1 MKNILSIEDEFKH
14 LKIVFCGIKLRIPHP
29 IDRKL
34 MKEFVSHTVEAN
46 TILLV
51 EANNC
56 HKETLVG
63 YYKYLRELGFNVEI
77 LLQGGDEGAFCRINE
92 PVKIW
97 SFKEHDLERLLQ
109 KDVFKKYERLMFNSK
124 ILYKPD
130 EVDIKSVLPKLK
142 SGKKQNIF
150 VQHHIENFNKDD
162 IQIILANPEH
172 RPDLEKFV
180 VNPHYFGEVKITPKN
195 EVVNFITVGELNPK
209 RKNCQLLISAV
220 ENLASSG
227 ITNFKITVIGRGEM
241 TDIPENI
248 AQYFDIKGRL
258 DFPTMYEEIEDADF
272 FLPLLDPNIEAHKRY
287 LTNGT
292 SGSFQLIYGFL
303 KPAIIQKT
311 FADTYSFSEA
321 NSIIYTNNAE
331 LAEKMNYAISLN
343 NDTYKTLQNSLNI
356 LRTSINKSSKKLLE
370 RFIKMN

>member
-34 MKEFVSHTVEAN
+34 MKEFVSHTVEEN

-77 LLQGGDEGAFCRINE
+77 LLQGGDEGVFCRINE

-109 KDVFKKYERLMFNSK
+109 KNVLKKYERLMFNSK
-124 ILYKPD
+124 ILYKRD
-130 EVDIKSVLPKLK
+130 EVDIKSFLPKLK

-172 RPDLEKFV
+172 RPDLEEFV

-220 ENLASSG
+220 ENLVSSG

-258 DFPTMYEEIEDADF
+258 DFPTMYKEIEDADF

-343 NDTYKTLQNSLNI
+343 NDTYKTLQNSLEK
-356 LRTSINKSSKKLLE
+356 LRTFINESSIKTLKNLSK
-370 RFIKMN
+370 